1 MEGHVNMYI
10 KNIPEMSASKV
21 SMDVNVREIDT
32 EGKVALF
39 RALYQ
44 TLECD
49 PLETILIITQLTGM
63 STGDIPK
70 GKRFYKHKETG
81 TLFDAEFFDKFRDK

>member
-1 MEGHVNMYI
+1 MEGHVNMHI
-10 KNIPEMSASKV
+10 KDIPGVPVSKV
-21 SMDVNVREIDT
+21 SMDVDVREIDT

-39 RALYQ
+39 KALYQ

-49 PLETILIITQLTGM
+49 PLETVLIITQLTGM
-63 STGDIPK
+63 ATGDIPK